1 MAERVTANTL
11 IVIFTAIIVI
21 FSIIVLIQQAEANIM
36 FWILRPSESTAMDIV
51 SKFTAL
57 GGTSG
62 KIITEYRNITSNV
75 HYYVYN
81 EGKIV
86 CVISI
91 KKVEGGLNPLKTV
104 NCFSTPF
111 EVNIPEQIDPEGE
124 TGFLLCFSKNY
135 DTADKPQALDIKA
148 WWKDASQGCV

>member
-11 IVIFTAIIVI
+11 IIIFTAIIVI
-21 FSIIVLIQQAEANIM
+21 FSVIVLIQQAEANIM

-62 KIITEYRNITSNV
+62 KVITDYSNITSNV
-75 HYYVYN
+75 HYYIHN
-81 EGKIV
+81 EGKVV
-86 CVISI
+86 CVISV
-91 KKVEGGLNPLKTV
+91 KKVEGALPLKTV

-111 EVNIPEQIDPEGE
+111 EVNIPEQATTEGE
-124 TGFLLCFSKNY
+124 TGFLLCFSKDY
-135 DTADKPQALDIKA
+135 DTDDKPQTLDIKA
-148 WWKDASQGCV
+148 WWGDESLGCV